1 MAPRNLTLCEKYRL
15 MTVARD
21 NVRGRSV
28 LIRHRTDMPQLLC
41 QPRSWKKKRAREFLD
56 FNSIGDRVTS
66 ELRRRKK
73 RERNNNKTITQRTST
88 GPGEKNPPQKS
99 NNITKVYVCNMYGC
113 ASFNILVDSK
123 FRSVRNGSKHS

>member
-15 MTVARD
+15 MTVACD

-56 FNSIGDRVTS
+56 FNSIDDRVTS
-66 ELRRRKK
+66 ELRRRKE
-73 RERNNNKTITQRTST
+73 RERNSNKIMTQRTST
-88 GPGEKNPPQKS
+88 GPGGKKEKKS
-99 NNITKVYVCNMYGC
+99 SRKKSTI
-113 ASFNILVDSK
+113 
-123 FRSVRNGSKHS
+123 